1 MFFWISAY
9 LRTVYTFAQNKIIHK
24 RIHKYLQYLQSYD
37 FSILYLTYWH
47 ILNIYISK
55 RVPFRCMPYKTF
67 GVSVNSLW
75 SITRLKARDAILSDA
90 TILNCL
96 PDGSLMSSAYSI
108 WEIKKQKRHQS
119 WVLPLVDFNSSI
131 FK

>member
-9 LRTVYTFAQNKIIHK
+9 LRTVYTFAQNKI
-24 RIHKYLQYLQSYD
+24 IHKYLQYLQSYD

-47 ILNIYISK
+47 ILNINISK

-108 WEIKKQKRHQS
+108 WERSRRNQETEKAS
-119 WVLPLVDFNSSI
+119 ELSTSI
-131 FK
+131 GRF